1 MSLEHDIA
9 RQFVPGGQDC
19 TIHPFGHGLI
29 NDSFLV
35 TTKTGPWAVLQRIN
49 RHVFPKPELIMENLR
64 VLAAQVRGR
73 AASGT
78 VAGNG
83 IRLPEILKSQ
93 VGRDYVIDAEGGF
106 WRALE
111 FIEDSR
117 TIETITDIRQAEE
130 VGVALGRFHAL
141 IHDLDPARL
150 HQTLPGFHD
159 AWGYFSR
166 FLRAFARPRHVSINR
181 SLLQGLA
188 FVENRSRLTRVLDQA
203 WRNGK
208 LMIRPI
214 HGDTKLNNFLF
225 NKNTGKAI
233 SLIDLDTV
241 QPGLIH
247 FDIGDCLRSCAN
259 PAGES
264 PEDIASV
271 WFDLDI
277 GRAILEHYLAETRGF
292 LTRADF
298 EYLYDAIRLIPFE
311 LGLRFFT
318 DHLEGDH
325 YFKIDR
331 PGQNLHRALV
341 QFRLTA
347 SIEEQE
353 QQIKQL
359 ITRLAATYN
368 C

>member
-9 RQFVPGGQDC
+9 RQFVPGSQDC
-19 TIHPFGHGLI
+19 VIHPLGHGLI

-35 TTKTGPWAVLQRIN
+35 TTKSGPWAVLQRIN

-64 VLAAQVRGR
+64 VLANHVRGGT
-73 AASGT
+73 ASRRF
-78 VAGNG
+78 AKKG
-83 IRLPEILKSQ
+83 ILLPEILNTQ
-93 VGRDYVIDAEGGF
+93 DGRDHVTDPEGGF
-106 WRALE
+106 WRALQY
-111 FIEDSR
+111 IEDSR

-130 VGVALGRFHAL
+130 VGTALGRFHAL

-159 AWGYFSR
+159 TPGYFIH
-166 FLRAFARPRHVSINR
+166 FLRASARPRHISTDR

-188 FVENRSRLTRVLDQA
+188 FVENRRGLTRVLDQA
-203 WRNGK
+203 RRDGK
-208 LMIRPI
+208 LSMRPI

-225 NKNTGKAI
+225 DKNTGKAI

-247 FDIGDCLRSCAN
+247 SDIGDCLRSCAN

-264 PEDIASV
+264 PEEIASV
-271 WFDLDI
+271 RFDLDF

-298 EYLYDAIRLIPFE
+298 EYLYDAIQLIPFE
-311 LGLRFFT
+311 LGLRFLT
-318 DHLEGDH
+318 DHLEGDR

-331 PGQNLHRALV
+331 PGHNLHRALV

-347 SIEEQE
+347 SIEEYKQP
-353 QQIKQL
+353 IKAL
-359 ITRLAATYN
+359 IADLVSV
-368 C
+368 

>member
-9 RQFVPGGQDC
+9 RRFFPGGQ
-19 TIHPFGHGLI
+19 TVVVRPLKQGLI
-29 NDSFLV
+29 NDSFVV
-35 TTKTGPWAVLQRIN
+35 TVNSAPLAVLQRIN

-64 VLAAQVRGR
+64 VLAEHVRGH
-73 AASGT
+73 AISGQRP
-78 VAGNG
+78 GNG
-83 IRLPEILKSQ
+83 LRLPEILKNHD
-93 VGRDYVIDAEGGF
+93 GKDHVIDPDGGF
-106 WRALE
+106 WRAWE
-111 FIEDSR
+111 YIEDSR
-117 TIETITDIRQAEE
+117 TNETIADIRQAEE
-130 VGVALGRFHAL
+130 VGRALGQFHAL

-159 AWGYFSR
+159 APGYFTR
-166 FLRAFARPRHVSINR
+166 FLRASAQPRHASADQE
-181 SLLQGLA
+181 LLRGLS
-188 FVENRSRLTRVLDQA
+188 FVKRRWNLTRVLEQA
-203 WRNGK
+203 RRAGK
-208 LMIRPI
+208 LVTRAI

-225 NKNTGKAI
+225 DKNTGKAI

-264 PEDIASV
+264 PEDIATV
-271 WFDLDI
+271 RFDLKI
-277 GRAILEHYLAETRGF
+277 GRTVLEHYLAETRGF

-311 LGLRFFT
+311 LGLRFLT
-318 DHLEGDH
+318 DHLEGDR

-331 PGQNLHRALV
+331 PGQNLSRARA

-353 QQIKQL
+353 QPIRKL
-359 ITRLAATYN
+359 VDRLATMYIR
-368 C
+368 